1 MEKRQ
6 KSAVP
11 IKFLEKNNYL
21 TNVIKKC
28 SKESMS
34 LDKEKLASSIS
45 ILMNAPLIT
54 LATFIPLILKFGN
67 GETWNLFF
75 ITSFFGCIMPL
86 VSVVTLLKM
95 NIIKDFYATERNE
108 RFIPFLTSIFC
119 YLLGTI
125 TLIIVQAPA
134 PITALMACYIINGI
148 VLASIT
154 LKWKI
159 SIHASGV
166 TSPVTALVYLLGT
179 RLLPLFL
186 LVLPVIWARLEL
198 KAHSKMQLTAG
209 ALLSTALTWIQMAF
223 YIHYVFI

>member
-1 MEKRQ
+1 M
-6 KSAVP
+6 
-11 IKFLEKNNYL
+11 
-21 TNVIKKC
+21 
-28 SKESMS
+28 
-34 LDKEKLASSIS
+34 DKGKLASSIS
-45 ILMNAPLIT
+45 ALMNAPLIT
-54 LATFIPLILKFGN
+54 LATFIPLIIKFGN
-67 GETWNLFF
+67 GDTWKLFY
-75 ITSFFGCIMPL
+75 ITSFFGCALPMIG
-86 VSVVTLLKM
+86 VVLLLKM
-95 NIIKDFYATERNE
+95 NIISDFYATERNE
-108 RFIPFLTSIFC
+108 RFTPFLTTIFS

-148 VLASIT
+148 VLATIT

-198 KAHSKMQLTAG
+198 KAHSKLQLTMG
-209 ALLSTALTWIQMAF
+209 ALLSTVLTWLQMSF
-223 YIHYVFI
+223 YIKYVFI